1 MKKHTWI
8 LLLTILS
15 TNFTQA
21 QTPNILLIIADDLGR
36 DALNSFGQST
46 LMPNT
51 PTLDSLRAIGISFD
65 NVWGT
70 PMCTSTR
77 ASMMSGL
84 HGNKT
89 GVQGTPG
96 DLDTIHTSVLKRITQ
111 SQNADYAKSVIG
123 KWHIS
128 SRPVDPD
135 HPIKTGADYYVGFLE
150 AFPNTY
156 DVWDKTENGVTAEEN
171 SYVTTT
177 LTDKAITWTQAQT
190 KPWFLWLAH
199 AAPHTP
205 FHVPPSHMYTITS
218 TNNNLQKFIA
228 MIESLD
234 YEINRLLA
242 SLSTEERDNTIVI
255 FLGDNGTGGQVLR
268 DYPAGHGKGTI
279 YEGGIDVPMIIAGKG
294 VTRKGERESALINLT
309 DVHATILDIADVPM
323 NGGLGNSLSFKHLLT
338 GNAGNTRDYNFM
350 EFKDGAD
357 YYWSVCNAQ
366 YKLIQ
371 LADGSKEFY
380 DLTIDPFEN
389 SPINMTSLS
398 TEVQTIVDD
407 LEDESETTRNSWSCR
422 DYIQNGDEEGI
433 DCGGSNCTPCELSTK
448 GLSINTIQVYPNP
461 SNGKLTITADEPIS
475 LVRVYTTLGKLVY
488 EQKISS
494 NSALVD
500 ISQLNAELYHIEV
513 MTKSTST
520 YQSILKL

>member
-1 MKKHTWI
+1 MKKYFLF
-8 LLLTILS
+8 LLLTICS
-15 TNFTQA
+15 SHFTRA
-21 QTPNILLIIADDLGR
+21 QTPNILLVIADDLGR

-46 LMPNT
+46 LMPTT
-51 PTLDSLRAIGISFD
+51 PTMDSLRAIGIAFD

-70 PMCTSTR
+70 PTCTSTR

-96 DLDTIHTSVLKRITQ
+96 NLDTAYTSVLKRITQ

-128 SRPVDPD
+128 SKPVDPD

-150 AFPNTY
+150 AFPTTY

-177 LTDKAITWTQAQT
+177 LTDKAIVWTQAQT

-242 SLSTEERDNTIVI
+242 SMSTEERDNTLVI

-279 YEGGIDVPMIIAGKG
+279 YEGGIGVPMIIAGKG

-323 NGGLGNSLSFKHLLT
+323 NGGVGNSLSFKHLLT

-350 EFKDGAD
+350 EFKDGLD

-371 LADGSKEFY
+371 LADGSKELY

-398 TEVQTIVDD
+398 AEVQAIVDD

-422 DYIQNGDEEGI
+422 DYIQNGDEIGI
-433 DCGGSNCTPCELSTK
+433 DCGGSNCSPCTN
-448 GLSINTIQVYPNP
+448 SITAKISNTIHIYPNP
-461 SNGKLTITADEPIS
+461 SKGNLVIKANEPI
-475 LVRVYTTLGKLVY
+475 LVIHIYNSIGQQVY
-488 EQKISS
+488 ERNMSS
-494 NSALVD
+494 NTVAID
-500 ISQLNAELYHIEV
+500 ISLLNAELYHIEIV
-513 MTKSTST
+513 TSSSST
-520 YQSILKL
+520 YKSILKL